1 MLKSLVAIK
10 DINDERLFTKG
21 AVFRKLN
28 EAHNVN
34 ANFPAYYD
42 YMLVPHPDKE
52 KTMMFV
58 NVTLGSIKAGYI
70 ISYVKAD
77 QVLYHITGKE
87 IKRSLGV
94 EQVFY
99 CEY

>member
-1 MLKSLVAIK
+1 MPKSLIAI
-10 DINDERLFTKG
+10 DAISDERLFTKG

-28 EAHNVN
+28 ETHNVN

-42 YMLVPHPDKE
+42 YMLVPHPDE
-52 KTMMFV
+52 EETMMFV

-70 ISYVKAD
+70 ISYVTAD
-77 QVLYHITGKE
+77 QVLHHITGRE
-87 IKRSLGV
+87 IKRSLGT

>member
-1 MLKSLVAIK
+1 MLKSVIAIE
-10 DINDERLFTKG
+10 DISDERLFTKG
-21 AVFRKLN
+21 AVFRKMN

-42 YMLVPHPDKE
+42 YMLVPHPDE
-52 KTMMFV
+52 EETMMFI
-58 NVTLGSIKAGYI
+58 NVTFGSIKAGYI

-77 QVLYHITGKE
+77 QVLYHITGRE
-87 IKRSLGV
+87 IKRSLGT